1 MNVLVKALYRDD
13 RFSMVIPL
21 RKSSAGSSV
30 ARYRAVPVM
39 TNKVWLSP
47 GGPYK
52 QMNSQTR
59 TPFTQNS
66 SCPLRHQ
73 EGGFH
78 YSGSNQ

>member
-1 MNVLVKALYRDD
+1 MNILDNALYRDD
-13 RFSMVIPL
+13 RFSMVIPI
-21 RKSSAGSSV
+21 RKSSARSSV

-39 TNKVWLSP
+39 TNKVWLSL

-59 TPFTQNS
+59 TPFTRNNMRT
-66 SCPLRHQ
+66 LRRQ
-73 EGGFH
+73 KGDLH